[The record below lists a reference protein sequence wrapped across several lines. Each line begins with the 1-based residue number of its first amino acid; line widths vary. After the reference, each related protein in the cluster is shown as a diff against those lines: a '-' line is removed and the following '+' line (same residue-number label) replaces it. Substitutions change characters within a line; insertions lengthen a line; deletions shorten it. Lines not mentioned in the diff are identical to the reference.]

1 MSALPI
7 GPVTFVLAQKYE
19 SLTHETTIG
28 IVLSLVVSVF
38 ILFDP
43 NSLSMKWD

>member
-38 ILFDP
+38 TFTLSILFY
-43 NSLSMKWD
+43 LYF